1 MVREPEDRKEIVAR
15 PSSPGITSKTIEQW
29 KPAELDP
36 ELANL
41 AMAKLLVEKL
51 GTPSRIKKEFI
62 VRKAIFKALNHIPDE
77 YSEIP
82 LEKSDLDNMF
92 VDRNPI
98 MLKKIRSG
106 NPTGYD
112 SSLRL
117 QVYDSAELG
126 SVNEDGLYFDRVWAF
141 LMKPKYI
148 INGMAGMGGLQEEEK
163 GESLIGRAINWF
175 RGGKKNAGS
184 PNNPQ

>member
-1 MVREPEDRKEIVAR
+1 MPKEPQERKEIATR
-15 PSSPGITSKTIEQW
+15 PSSPGITRQTIEQW
-29 KPAELDP
+29 NPAELNPD
-36 ELANL
+36 LANL
-41 AMAKLLVEKL
+41 AMAKLLVERL

-62 VRKAIFKALNHIPDE
+62 VRKAVFKALNHIPETLEEIIPATE
-77 YSEIP
+77 YEPAVLNVI
-82 LEKSDLDNMF
+82 E
-92 VDRNPI
+92 R
-98 MLKKIRSG
+98 G

-117 QVYDSAELG
+117 EVYRQAELG
-126 SVNEDGLYFDRVWAF
+126 SVNEDGIYFDRVWAF

-175 RGGKKNAGS
+175 RGGKKNGTT
-184 PNNPQ
+184 NNP

>member
-1 MVREPEDRKEIVAR
+1 MPKEQPERKEVAAR
-15 PSSPGITSKTIEQW
+15 PSSPGITAKTIEQW

-62 VRKAIFKALNHIPDE
+62 VRKAIFTALNHIPAT
-77 YSEIP
+77 YQEIAP
-82 LEKSDLDNMF
+82 VCENEEGYKGPAIWNEI
-92 VDRNPI
+92 N
-98 MLKKIRSG
+98 KG

-117 QVYDSAELG
+117 EVYRQAELG
-126 SVNEDGLYFDRVWAF
+126 SVNENGIYFDRVWAF

-148 INGMAGMGGLQEEEK
+148 LSGMAGMPVQEEEK
-163 GESLIGRAINWF
+163 GESLFGRAVNWL
-175 RGGKKNAGS
+175 RGGKKDANVRS
-184 PNNPQ
+184 